1 MALVS
6 SSIPNL
12 ANGVSQQAPS
22 VRLNSQAEEQVN
34 AFSSIISG
42 LRKRPPSQNTDPIV
56 ELLKVLLKL
65 VCKRENVAPKL
76 LDSADDLEKIEEND
90 VVDVKSLYGWRYDIF
105 GKDAIALKNGE
116 VAFAIK
122 DGKIVIFEH
131 K

>member
-42 LRKRPPSQNTDPIV
+42 LRKRPPSQHLAT
-56 ELLKVLLKL
+56 L
-65 VCKRENVAPKL
+65 VSNAQANGNFFIHTINRDITE
-76 LDSADDLEKIEEND
+76 
-90 VVDVKSLYGWRYDIF
+90 RY
-105 GKDAIALKNGE
+105 
-116 VAFAIK
+116 
-122 DGKIVIFEH
+122 IVIADNTS
-131 K
+131 